1 MSEAGKLFLLANAE
15 LRDRWRWARQ
25 HLYALLILG
34 PLVLGMTYM
43 TLSRAASYDLVLETP
58 SLAVQVL
65 IAVLSVLAVIALNLS
80 RASREIY
87 HLRQPAIISEA
98 LPVER
103 VTHLHLAL
111 LARMGRALVFGLVLL
126 VLHSLGRDRLVTDIF
141 ALAALLLFVVLIAL
155 SEVYAALNWIHWGHM
170 RDKQAAGLALV
181 VLLAT
186 AALGGLLLLIF
197 FNPAINTKIAASLAA
212 PVLKLA
218 ALGGAS
224 VIYIAYAKGCLL
236 AGIVYLLAR
245 RSHERWRAT
254 DIDYAQRLREGGRLK
269 LDAIRIF
276 NRRMPE
282 SVAAM
287 LERDL
292 RLTLRTFSSAVYV
305 AEGLCVLLILML
317 LILLNADVLPSGPEF
332 IGGLMALGW
341 ASATWLPAVISIKL
355 ACVLAVAA
363 LSSVLPMLVYYQ
375 LPHMWLERATGA
387 TGECVWKAKL
397 WYARLVTLPVVL
409 LIYTVG
415 VVAGMT
421 GGQGGGVPLYYV
433 APLLAECLWLW
444 WLASTAVGALAF
456 EIPDRPELSIV
467 LILTVSISTGTLT
480 AVLWPMG
487 LAFYGMGFAR
497 AAARGG
503 ARARYYLTT
512 EGERATGGG

>member
-1 MSEAGKLFLLANAE
+1 MMSEAGKLFLLAKAE

-25 HLYALLILG
+25 HLYALLILA

-43 TLSRAASYDLVLETP
+43 TLVRATSYDLVLETP
-58 SLAVQVL
+58 STVVQLLLA
-65 IAVLSVLAVIALNLS
+65 ILSVLAVIALNLS

-87 HLRQPAIISEA
+87 HLRQPAIFSEA

-103 VTHLHLAL
+103 VTHLHMAL
-111 LARMGRALVFGLVLL
+111 LARTGRTLVFGLVLL
-126 VLHSLGRDRLVTDIF
+126 VLHSLWRDRLVADAA
-141 ALAALLLFVVLIAL
+141 ALGALLLSIVLIAL
-155 SEVYAALNWIHWGHM
+155 SEVYAALNWIHWGST

-186 AALGGLLLLIF
+186 AALGGLLLLLF
-197 FNPAINTKIAASLAA
+197 FNPMSATKIVASIAA
-212 PVLKLA
+212 PVLPLA
-218 ALGGAS
+218 VLDRATIISLVYALG
-224 VIYIAYAKGCLL
+224 YLP
-236 AGIVYLLAR
+236 AGIIYLLAR
-245 RSHERWRAT
+245 RSHGRWRAT
-254 DIDYAQRLREGGRLK
+254 DIDYAQRLREGGRLN
-269 LDAIRIF
+269 LYAIGIF
-276 NRRMPE
+276 NRWIPQ
-282 SVAAM
+282 SASAM
-287 LERDL
+287 LARDL

-305 AEGLCVLLILML
+305 GAGLCVLLILLLFML
-317 LILLNADVLPSGPEF
+317 LTTDVLPSGPEF
-332 IGGLMALGW
+332 IGGLMTFGW

-355 ACVLAVAA
+355 TCVLAVAA
-363 LSSVLPMLVYYQ
+363 LASVLPVLVYYQ

-387 TGECVWKAKL
+387 SGECVWQAKL

-415 VVAGMT
+415 VVGGVA

-467 LILTVSISTGTLT
+467 LILTVSISTGALT

-487 LAFYGMGFAR
+487 LAFYGMGFAQ

-503 ARARYYLTT
+503 ARARYYLAT
-512 EGERATGGG
+512 EGE